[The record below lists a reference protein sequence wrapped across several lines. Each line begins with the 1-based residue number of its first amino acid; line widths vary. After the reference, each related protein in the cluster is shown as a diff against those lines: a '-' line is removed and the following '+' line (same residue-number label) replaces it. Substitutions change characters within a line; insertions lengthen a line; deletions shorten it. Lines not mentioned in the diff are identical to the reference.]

1 MEFLVLL
8 SSSSIHLV
16 VSDSLWSHGLYSPR
30 TSLGQN
36 TGVDSLSL
44 LQGIFSTQGLIP
56 GLPHCR
62 WILYQLSHK
71 ESPRKLEWVAHPF
84 SSGSSWPRNQTG
96 VSCIAGRF
104 FTSWATRETQ
114 YKECPTT
121 NAISQVEEELSHWS
135 STFLWFIW
143 VIFFPP
149 IWNPLLYTADIC
161 LVFPLD
167 TLSYGKKEKKN
178 VSSPLFE

>member
-1 MEFLVLL
+1 M
-8 SSSSIHLV
+8 
-16 VSDSLWSHGLYSPR
+16 SDSLWPHDCSPWNYP
-30 TSLGQN
+30 GQN
-36 TGVDSLSL
+36 TGVGSLSF
-44 LQGIFSTQGLIP
+44 LQWIFPTQGSNP
-56 GLPHCR
+56 GLPHWL
-62 WILYQLSHK
+62 WILYQLSHQG
-71 ESPRKLEWVAHPF
+71 STRMLEWVAYPF
-84 SSGSSWPRNQTG
+84 SSRYSWPRNQTG